1 MVNKGPRLDGYRY
14 RRGIRVKGA
23 SGFSL
28 AELLV
33 VMAIIA
39 ILAGILVPVLLQA
52 QEGAKMRSCV
62 ANLKELGTSF
72 RMYLDDNN
80 GYSIPGPRTV
90 DWTLRVNPLFQYTKQ
105 PPVKPEGHPKRV
117 WICPG
122 DKGRAEEPP
131 RWRFNEVS
139 FSSYWYPYNAYL
151 ATQSANVADTH
162 TDVAAGFT
170 APNTPRRPE
179 LWMKPTRD
187 ILLRDWGINFHK
199 GVKDSTESAAKCV
212 NCLMLDGHVVSVAVS
227 DTERVSN
234 YAIYYDNPYSKLYN
248 PSVE

>member
-1 MVNKGPRLDGYRY
+1 M
-14 RRGIRVKGA
+14 KGA

-90 DWTLRVNPLFQYTKQ
+90 
-105 PPVKPEGHPKRV
+105 
-117 WICPG
+117 
-122 DKGRAEEPP
+122 
-131 RWRFNEVS
+131 
-139 FSSYWYPYNAYL
+139 
-151 ATQSANVADTH
+151 
-162 TDVAAGFT
+162 
-170 APNTPRRPE
+170 
-179 LWMKPTRD
+179 
-187 ILLRDWGINFHK
+187 
-199 GVKDSTESAAKCV
+199 
-212 NCLMLDGHVVSVAVS
+212 
-227 DTERVSN
+227 
-234 YAIYYDNPYSKLYN
+234 
-248 PSVE
+248 